1 MGVGVTTLS
10 YSSGEDAVG
19 REINSVLIR
28 LEILSQ
34 DLLNSFSQPS
44 IGLHLFHELL
54 CQICTHTVGI
64 PSLYVAWVCLPT

>member
-1 MGVGVTTLS
+1 MGVTTLS

-54 CQICTHTVGI
+54 
-64 PSLYVAWVCLPT
+64 